1 MLKRTA
7 VFALLLALLLALG
20 GCGSTLK
27 SAPAPEIANK
37 VLEGIAFEDELMEV
51 DGRVVEEY
59 YGIELSTVKEYAV
72 YMSAS
77 GATAEEIAI
86 FQANSEDAA
95 KKIEEALASR
105 VNDLKIGFENYVPA
119 EMTKLGN
126 AVIIRNGST
135 AMLVIA
141 NDHETA
147 KGIVKDYK

>member
-1 MLKRTA
+1 MLKRTT
-7 VFALLLALLLALG
+7 VFALLLTLLLVLG
-20 GCGSTLK
+20 GCTSKLK
-27 SAPAPEIANK
+27 SAPAPEIADK

-59 YGIELSTVKEYAV
+59 YGIELSNVKEYAV

-86 FQANSEDAA
+86 FQASSEDAA

-141 NDHETA
+141 NDHEA
-147 KGIVKDYK
+147 ARGIVKDYK